1 VEQVDY
7 VDVDVSGYVY
17 VEVVEVLERVVEVVE
32 EEGTRVF
39 VALTTGLMHD
49 CQLLVLM
56 GCW

>member
-7 VDVDVSGYVY
+7 VDVDVSGYGYIESFEIV
-17 VEVVEVLERVVEVVE
+17 ERVVEEVE
-32 EEGTRVF
+32 DERTRVF